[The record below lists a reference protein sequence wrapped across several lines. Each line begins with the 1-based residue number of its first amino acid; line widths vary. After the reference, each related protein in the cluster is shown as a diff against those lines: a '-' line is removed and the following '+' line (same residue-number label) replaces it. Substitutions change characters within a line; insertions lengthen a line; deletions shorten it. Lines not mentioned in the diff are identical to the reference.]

1 MGGKPLGHCHFQ
13 KGNGEGGVVQFN
25 VEEEKGEAATQLS
38 SFRGASVWGDCFS
51 RQWRREA
58 WRLRQLEV
66 EENGTRAELGQL
78 RSSRL
83 EARRATRIKIKNAQ
97 QVGRHGCYGP
107 KLFGLTIGKG
117 KLSFEFLRTFQI

>member
-1 MGGKPLGHCHFQ
+1 LPFPEGER
-13 KGNGEGGVVQFN
+13 EGGVVQFN
-25 VEEEKGEAATQLS
+25 AEEEKGEAATQLS

-51 RQWRREA
+51 WQWRREA